1 MQSNRAKIQGDT
13 IIDHGNVQNGVTVGN
28 AAKVTVDLFEDFQ
41 CPACLAFEQSVGPTI
56 AADIAAGKIQARYHM
71 MAFLDASSNGNNYST
86 RAANAAICASD
97 INVETFQKYHTILYG
112 KDSNGQN
119 NQPTEGTN
127 GRTDIQLED
136 YGKQAG
142 ITGDNFTTF
151 QQCVSTQE
159 HKAYVQAV
167 TDNASKRNIVQTP
180 TVLINGKEL
189 QDTSL
194 NGFNTAVQAAGGGAP
209 ATPSP
214 SRPRRHPSRRVS
226 RRATPT
232 SFADAHALTAFSLA
246 RSPRGRAG
254 PRPPGRGGGGP
265 ALGRSGLGY
274 LLAASFSAL
283 PAASLTVLAAGMVI
297 VSPVAGLR
305 PSRAS
310 RRPTDS
316 AKKPGTLTFSP
327 LAAASSSVLCR
338 PRRTASTVF
347 CSRSAWSAT
356 AATSSLRFTHISL
369 DRWDVP
375 ASSMVDRPCFLEFRV
390 PTRRIMSEVPDF
402 RLTPVTLSRLASRCG
417 SPRPCAMRARVRSS
431 RGRRSPARIL
441 GLWRSW

>member
-1 MQSNRAKIQGDT
+1 MLSLPPPTTAARAAKAALEKRYGAVSPAEADIIVALGGDGLMLQTLHRNLRRRTPIFGMNLGTVGFLMNQYRARGLPARIKKARHVSLTPLRMVATNGARPAPRGDRRSTRSRCCARAARPRASPSRSTRWSVDEYLARNDNVAMPSAKRMRSKQGARKYNALLEARKKAARERTAYLTAALGVLVVLVAVIGMAVQSNRAKIQGDT

-28 AAKVTVDLFEDFQ
+28 SAKVTVDLFEDFQ

-71 MAFLDASSNGNNYST
+71 LAFLDASSNGNNYST

-97 INVETFQKYHTILYG
+97 IDVATFQKYHTILYG

-119 NQPTEGTN
+119 NQPTEGSN

-194 NGFNTAVQAAGGGAP
+194 NGFNTAVKAAGGGAP

-214 SRPRRHPSRRVS
+214 SASASKSPSKP
-226 RRATPT
+226 ATTPT
-232 SFADAHALTAFSLA
+232 S
-246 RSPRGRAG
+246 SP
-254 PRPPGRGGGGP
+254 
-265 ALGRSGLGY
+265 
-274 LLAASFSAL
+274 
-283 PAASLTVLAAGMVI
+283 T
-297 VSPVAGLR
+297 
-305 PSRAS
+305 
-310 RRPTDS
+310 PT
-316 AKKPGTLTFSP
+316 P
-327 LAAASSSVLCR
+327 
-338 PRRTASTVF
+338 
-347 CSRSAWSAT
+347 
-356 AATSSLRFTHISL
+356 
-369 DRWDVP
+369 
-375 ASSMVDRPCFLEFRV
+375 
-390 PTRRIMSEVPDF
+390 
-402 RLTPVTLSRLASRCG
+402 
-417 SPRPCAMRARVRSS
+417 
-431 RGRRSPARIL
+431 
-441 GLWRSW
+441 

>member
-1 MQSNRAKIQGDT
+1 VNLSAIRPWVGTVFRLVLGGVFLWAGWEKLADPRGFVQAVRAYDVTPEWLSKAIGYGLPVLEVCLAALLIVGVITRIAAAVSAALMLVFLIGIVQAAIRGLKLECGCFGGGGATQGSTTYTLDILRDVGLLLIAVYLIVWPMTRWSVDEYLARNDNVAAPSAKRMRSKQGARKYNALLEARKKAARERTLYLTAALGVLVVLVAVIGMAVQSNRAKIQGDT

-28 AAKVTVDLFEDFQ
+28 AAKATVDFFEDFQ

-71 MAFLDASSNGNNYST
+71 LAFLDASSNGNNYST

-97 INVETFQKYHTILYG
+97 IDVATFQKYHTILYG

-119 NQPTEGTN
+119 NQPTEGSN

-194 NGFNTAVQAAGGGAP
+194 NGFNTAVTAAGGGAP

-214 SRPRRHPSRRVS
+214 SASASKSPSEP
-226 RRATPT
+226 ATTPT
-232 SFADAHALTAFSLA
+232 S
-246 RSPRGRAG
+246 SP
-254 PRPPGRGGGGP
+254 
-265 ALGRSGLGY
+265 
-274 LLAASFSAL
+274 
-283 PAASLTVLAAGMVI
+283 T
-297 VSPVAGLR
+297 
-305 PSRAS
+305 
-310 RRPTDS
+310 PT
-316 AKKPGTLTFSP
+316 P
-327 LAAASSSVLCR
+327 
-338 PRRTASTVF
+338 
-347 CSRSAWSAT
+347 
-356 AATSSLRFTHISL
+356 
-369 DRWDVP
+369 
-375 ASSMVDRPCFLEFRV
+375 
-390 PTRRIMSEVPDF
+390 
-402 RLTPVTLSRLASRCG
+402 
-417 SPRPCAMRARVRSS
+417 
-431 RGRRSPARIL
+431 
-441 GLWRSW
+441 